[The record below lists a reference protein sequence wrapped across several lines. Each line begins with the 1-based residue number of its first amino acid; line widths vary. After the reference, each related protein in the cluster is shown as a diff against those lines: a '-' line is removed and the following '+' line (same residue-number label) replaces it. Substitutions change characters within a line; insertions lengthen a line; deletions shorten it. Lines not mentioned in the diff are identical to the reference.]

1 MMPGGMNPRKM
12 KQMMNKLGMSM
23 DPIEGVTRVTIEA
36 ADGRYIFEDAEVVAM
51 TMQGQ
56 TTYQLTGTPR
66 FEAAGVID
74 SAPVQ
79 AEITDA
85 DIELVA
91 MQANVSPDAAKAALV
106 GTNGDI
112 AEAIMKLGGQ

>member
-23 DPIEGVTRVTIEA
+23 DPIEGVTRVTIETP
-36 ADGRYIFEDAEVVAM
+36 GGTYIFEDAEVVAM

-74 SAPVQ
+74 SAPVE
-79 AEITDA
+79 AEINDA

-91 MQANVSPDAAKAALV
+91 GQANVSLETAKAALIAS
-106 GTNGDI
+106 NGDI

>member
-23 DPIEGVTRVTIEA
+23 DPIVGVTRVTIETA
-36 ADGRYIFEDAEVVAM
+36 EGTYLFEDAEVVAM

-79 AEITDA
+79 AEISDD
-85 DIELVA
+85 DISLVS
-91 MQANVSPDAAKAALV
+91 MQANVSLDAAKAALIE
-106 GTNGDI
+106 TNGDI
-112 AEAIMKLGGQ
+112 AEAIMKLGDQ